1 MIPILYRGK
10 SQETDEWL
18 TNSGIIYDDEIC
30 TRIGIL
36 DSMAGDFE
44 DVRAMTVSQF
54 TGLYDCKGKRI
65 FENDVVRVGGLTGV
79 IMWHPYL
86 TCFCI
91 NADGKEPTLN
101 DTYATLGEMWKSYK
115 NDITVLGD
123 VFQPEFENGKWKGL

>member
-1 MIPILYRGK
+1 MN
-10 SQETDEWL
+10 T
-18 TNSGIIYDDEIC
+18 GIIYDDELC

-44 DVRAMTVSQF
+44 DVRTITVSQF
-54 TGLYDCKGKRI
+54 TGLYDCKGKMI
-65 FENDVVRVGGLTGV
+65 FENDVVRTGGLTGV
-79 IMWHPYL
+79 VMWHPFL

-91 NADGKEPTLN
+91 NADGREPTIN

-123 VFQPEFENGKWKGL
+123 VFQPEFENGKWKEF